1 MKGMVF
7 MKLPNGYGSVVKLSG
22 KRRKP
27 YIVRKTVGWHYD
39 KEKDKQV
46 QDFII
51 VGYAVTRA
59 EGLQMLADYN
69 NNPFDSR
76 AAKMTFAEVYEEW
89 SKRKYSTISNSN
101 VKGYTASYNSC
112 SSLHKKEQEL

>member
-1 MKGMVF
+1 

-89 SKRKYSTISNSN
+89 SKRKYSTITMF
-101 VKGYTASYNSC
+101 KMW
-112 SSLHKKEQEL
+112 